1 MGGMDL
7 NEVESNLLASLNGGD
22 VGVFNPLNILLGHS
36 DGLRV
41 IIAEGD
47 VTWAVNYPIEQ
58 VNKDLVTKWWIATD
72 HRWANH
78 HLPQVQDV
86 WTF

>member
-22 VGVFNPLNILLGHS
+22 VSVFNPLNILLGHGN
-36 DGLRV
+36 GLRV

-47 VTWAVNYPIEQ
+47 VTGAVNYPIER
-58 VNKDLVTKWWIATD
+58 VGKDPVTKW
-72 HRWANH
+72 
-78 HLPQVQDV
+78 
-86 WTF
+86 

>member
-7 NEVESNLLASLNGGD
+7 YEVESNLLASLNGGD
-22 VGVFNPLNILLGHS
+22 VSVFNPLNILLGHS

-47 VTWAVNYPIEQ
+47 VTGAVNYTIKR
-58 VNKDLVTKWWIATD
+58 VDKDPVAKW
-72 HRWANH
+72 
-78 HLPQVQDV
+78 
-86 WTF
+86 